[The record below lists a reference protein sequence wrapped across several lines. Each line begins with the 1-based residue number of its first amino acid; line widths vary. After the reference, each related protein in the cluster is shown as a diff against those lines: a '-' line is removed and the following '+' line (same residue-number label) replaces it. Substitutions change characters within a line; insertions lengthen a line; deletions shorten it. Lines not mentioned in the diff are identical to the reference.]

1 VSFLVDIKE
10 DSWSKKVL
18 ANLLIDRTTGANIIW
33 ATDDY
38 EALGI
43 DYYEKNEIMPEL
55 ITGDYSEVI
64 QPRSLKSK
72 QDQTIRTKDMA
83 EVYTPSWVCN
93 EQNNLI
99 DEAWFERKNV
109 FNKSDDKS
117 WIVTKEKIV
126 FPKGKNWKDYV
137 DEKRL
142 EITCGEAPYLV
153 SRYDTVTGEPI
164 EVEKRIG
171 LLDRKLRIVNENT
184 TSEEEWLKWVKRAYQ
199 SIYGFE
205 FQGDSLLL
213 ARENLLISF
222 CDYLHDR
229 FNRDATEKELLE
241 ISKIISWN
249 IWQMDGLT
257 FTIPFET
264 EQKLDRQISLFDD
277 IEETKRVDCLIKDWR
292 TNEKIAFMD
301 LIQEFVSGYEIL

>member
-99 DEAWFERKNV
+99 DEAWFERKNI
-109 FNKSDDKS
+109 FNKSDGKS
-117 WIVTKEKIV
+117 WIITKEKIV

-249 IWQMDGLT
+249 IWQMDGIT

>member
-1 VSFLVDIKE
+1 MSFLVDIKE

-99 DEAWFERKNV
+99 DEAWFERKNI
-109 FNKSDDKS
+109 FNKSDGKS
-117 WIVTKEKIV
+117 WIITKEKIV

-249 IWQMDGLT
+249 IWQMDGIT

>member
-55 ITGDYSEVI
+55 TTGDYSEVI

-184 TSEEEWLKWVKRAYQ
+184 TSEEEWL
-199 SIYGFE
+199 S
-205 FQGDSLLL
+205 
-213 ARENLLISF
+213 
-222 CDYLHDR
+222 
-229 FNRDATEKELLE
+229 
-241 ISKIISWN
+241 
-249 IWQMDGLT
+249 
-257 FTIPFET
+257 
-264 EQKLDRQISLFDD
+264 
-277 IEETKRVDCLIKDWR
+277 
-292 TNEKIAFMD
+292 
-301 LIQEFVSGYEIL
+301 

>member
-1 VSFLVDIKE
+1 MSFLVDIKE

-249 IWQMDGLT
+249 IWQMDGIT

>member
-1 VSFLVDIKE
+1 MSFLVDIKE

-99 DEAWFERKNV
+99 DEAWFERKNI
-109 FNKSDDKS
+109 FNKSDGKS
-117 WIVTKEKIV
+117 WIITKEKIV

-222 CDYLHDR
+222 VTIC
-229 FNRDATEKELLE
+229 T
-241 ISKIISWN
+241 I
-249 IWQMDGLT
+249 GLT
-257 FTIPFET
+257 ET
-264 EQKLDRQISLFDD
+264 LLK
-277 IEETKRVDCLIKDWR
+277 KNC
-292 TNEKIAFMD
+292 
-301 LIQEFVSGYEIL
+301 

>member
-1 VSFLVDIKE
+1 MSFLVDIKE

-38 EALGI
+38 EALVI
-43 DYYEKNEIMPEL
+43 DYYGKNEIMPEL

-99 DEAWFERKNV
+99 DEAWFERKNI
-109 FNKSDDKS
+109 FNKSDGKS
-117 WIVTKEKIV
+117 WIITKEKIV

-249 IWQMDGLT
+249 IWQMDGIT

>member
-277 IEETKRVDCLIKDWR
+277 IEETKRVDCLIKDW
-292 TNEKIAFMD
+292 
-301 LIQEFVSGYEIL
+301 

>member
-1 VSFLVDIKE
+1 MSFLVDITE

-55 ITGDYSEVI
+55 ITVDYSEVI

-99 DEAWFERKNV
+99 DEAWFERKNI
-109 FNKSDDKS
+109 FNKSDGKS
-117 WIVTKEKIV
+117 WIITKEKIV

>member
-1 VSFLVDIKE
+1 VSFLVDITE

-99 DEAWFERKNV
+99 DEAWFERENI
-109 FNKSDDKS
+109 FNKSDGKS
-117 WIVTKEKIV
+117 WIITKGRIV

-199 SIYGFE
+199 SVYGFE

-301 LIQEFVSGYEIL
+301 LIQEFVSGYETL

>member
-1 VSFLVDIKE
+1 MSFLVDIKE

-99 DEAWFERKNV
+99 DEAWFERKNI
-109 FNKSDDKS
+109 FNKSDGKS
-117 WIVTKEKIV
+117 WIITKEKIV

-249 IWQMDGLT
+249 IWQMDGIT

-264 EQKLDRQISLFDD
+264 EQKLDRQISQMCIRD
-277 IEETKRVDCLIKDWR
+277 R
-292 TNEKIAFMD
+292 
-301 LIQEFVSGYEIL
+301 Q

>member
-99 DEAWFERKNV
+99 DEAWFERKNI
-109 FNKSDDKS
+109 FNKSDGKS
-117 WIVTKEKIV
+117 WIITKEKIV

>member
-1 VSFLVDIKE
+1 MSFLVDIKE

-99 DEAWFERKNV
+99 DEAWFERKNI
-109 FNKSDDKS
+109 FNKSDGKS
-117 WIVTKEKIV
+117 WIITKEKIV

-249 IWQMDGLT
+249 IWQMDGIT

-277 IEETKRVDCLIKDWR
+277 IEEAKRVDCLIKDWR

>member
-1 VSFLVDIKE
+1 MSFLVDIKE

>member
-1 VSFLVDIKE
+1 MSFLVDIKE

-99 DEAWFERKNV
+99 DEAWFERKNI
-109 FNKSDDKS
+109 FNKSDGKS
-117 WIVTKEKIV
+117 WIITKEKLYSQKVKIGKIMLTK
-126 FPKGKNWKDYV
+126 KGLK
-137 DEKRL
+137 L
-142 EITCGEAPYLV
+142 L
-153 SRYDTVTGEPI
+153 
-164 EVEKRIG
+164 VEKH
-171 LLDRKLRIVNENT
+171 
-184 TSEEEWLKWVKRAYQ
+184 
-199 SIYGFE
+199 
-205 FQGDSLLL
+205 
-213 ARENLLISF
+213 LISS
-222 CDYLHDR
+222 
-229 FNRDATEKELLE
+229 AGMT
-241 ISKIISWN
+241 
-249 IWQMDGLT
+249 Q
-257 FTIPFET
+257 
-264 EQKLDRQISLFDD
+264 
-277 IEETKRVDCLIKDWR
+277 
-292 TNEKIAFMD
+292 
-301 LIQEFVSGYEIL
+301 

>member
-1 VSFLVDIKE
+1 MSFLVDIKE

-99 DEAWFERKNV
+99 DEAWFERKNI
-109 FNKSDDKS
+109 FNKSDGKS
-117 WIVTKEKIV
+117 WIITKEKIV

-171 LLDRKLRIVNENT
+171 LLDRKLRIFNENT

-249 IWQMDGLT
+249 IWQMDGIT

>member
-99 DEAWFERKNV
+99 DEAWFERKNI

-117 WIVTKEKIV
+117 WIITKEKIV

-249 IWQMDGLT
+249 IWQMDGIT